1 MEEIITTY
9 PDFLDIEVCEE
20 CKCEECNREIYCNR
34 ACVYIITKG
43 DEEIVMC
50 QMCFHDLWEQY
61 RDLGWGGDD
70 IESYMEDAEEEQR
83 KKEEANQK
91 QNT

>member
-9 PDFLDIEVCEE
+9 PEFLDIEI
-20 CKCEECNREIYCNR
+20 CEECNREIYCNR

-43 DEEIVMC
+43 EEEIVMC

-70 IESYMEDAEEEQR
+70 IESYIEEEEEEEEEQR